1 MDFATAATFFSGISF
16 VGFGISCQISDY
28 MKQEFVRYGYARE
41 RPLTG
46 ILQIAGG
53 VGLLAGFYVSPPLAT
68 AAAAGLGL
76 MMAYG
81 FGVRLY
87 IRDTWWQ
94 AAPAFLYAVLNLY
107 LAFHFGR
114 RL

>member
-1 MDFATAATFFSGISF
+1 MDFATAATFFSGLSF
-16 VGFGISCQISDY
+16 LAFGISCQTSAY
-28 MKQEFVRYGYARE
+28 MKREFERYGYARE

-46 ILQIAGG
+46 YLQMAAGA
-53 VGLLAGFYVSPPLAT
+53 GLLVGYYLSPLLAA

-87 IRDTWWQ
+87 IRDTLRQ
-94 AAPAFLYAVLNLY
+94 ATPALLYAILNIY
-107 LAFHFGR
+107 LAVHFGR
-114 RL
+114 QL